1 MKHDYIKRTYMKI
14 VANIRNKTAK
24 ICVIG
29 LGYVGLPTAVFFA
42 EKGFDVIGVD
52 IDKDKVNMIKSG
64 KSSLK
69 DLNLDDKIK
78 AITKSKKLSA
88 TTNTISA
95 VAKTDIILIIVPTP
109 VTDAKEP
116 DLSHIKAVAEDISK
130 SLRKGQLVILESTTY
145 PGTTEEVLRPILE
158 KSGLIAGE
166 DFGLAY
172 CPERYNPGDPEHTLK
187 NVARVVGGITPE
199 WSEIVRELYQNIIN
213 KTVISVRD
221 IKTAEAA
228 KIIENIQRDLNIA
241 LMNELALIFE
251 RMDIDVMEVIEA
263 ASTKWN
269 FNRYYPGPGV
279 GGHCLPVDP
288 YYLTKRAQEL
298 GHHAQV
304 ILAGRKVNDDMPLH
318 VFELVQAGLNEIE
331 KPLRNSKIIVL
342 GAAYKTNTADLRN
355 SPTEMLVKKLKT
367 QGTNVLIVEPNG
379 DYEEIFGCRNVSFND
394 INTYRADCIV
404 LMTNHKE
411 FGNIYIND
419 LKVNGNVV
427 FVDGCRAMNPEDIL
441 KAGYIYRGVGAGGW
455 N

>member
-1 MKHDYIKRTYMKI
+1 MILVGKK
-14 VANIRNKTAK
+14 IRNNKSK

-29 LGYVGLPTAVFFA
+29 LGYVGLPTAIFFA
-42 EKGFDVIGVD
+42 EKGFEVTGVD
-52 IDKDKVNMIKSG
+52 IDENKVNTINSG
-64 KSSLK
+64 SSPLK

-78 AITKSKKLSA
+78 FVTGKKKLKA
-88 TTNTISA
+88 TTNTNTA
-95 VAKTDIILIIVPTP
+95 VAESDIILIIVPTP
-109 VTDAKEP
+109 VTEAKEP
-116 DLSHIKAVAEDISK
+116 DLRYIIAVAEDISN
-130 SLRKGQLVILESTTY
+130 SLRKGQLIILESTTY
-145 PGTTEEVLRPILE
+145 PGTTEDVLRPILE
-158 KSGLIAGE
+158 KSGLVAGV

-172 CPERYNPGDPEHTLK
+172 CPERYNPGDPEHTLE

-199 WSEIVRELYQNIIN
+199 WGEVTKCLYQTII
-213 KTVISVRD
+213 KETITQVKD

-269 FNRYYPGPGV
+269 FGKYYPGSGV

-298 GHHAQV
+298 GYHAQV

-318 VFELVQAGLNEIE
+318 VYELVQEGLNEIE
-331 KPLRNSKIIVL
+331 KSLKNSNIVVL
-342 GAAYKTNTADLRN
+342 GAAYKANTADLRN
-355 SPTEMLVKKLKT
+355 SPSEILVRKLKT
-367 QGTNVLIVEPNG
+367 QGANVSIIDPNVN
-379 DYEEIFGCRNVSFND
+379 DKEIFSCPSISLND
-394 INTYRADCIV
+394 FKTKRADCIV